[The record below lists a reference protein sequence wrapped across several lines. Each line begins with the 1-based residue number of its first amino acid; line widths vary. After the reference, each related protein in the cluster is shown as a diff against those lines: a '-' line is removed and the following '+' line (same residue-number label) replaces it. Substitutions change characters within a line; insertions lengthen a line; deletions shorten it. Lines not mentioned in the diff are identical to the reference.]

1 MRDKV
6 VTVGLYLCM
15 GTSLIVMMHNLD
27 LLAAAKASLPW
38 ERAAELALLLSLPV
52 LLLACVR
59 AFFRLRAAHILGL
72 VASLLVLPW
81 LVLWERYI
89 GHWGSSSWI
98 RLNLPD
104 EDVMGT
110 LAFAEWKILATA
122 LAVLVLGY
130 SLLRLLPE
138 HWTWRGRPLCRRTW
152 PAVVLSLLVMAAW
165 YATSVSP
172 YRVPIIVD
180 PLYPEYRI
188 LHVEK
193 EGLQF
198 RETSV
203 EVWRDRR
210 FAVTRTQR
218 RLFQYRFPQATSF
231 DVITAEAEEPLLAFG
246 QSPELR
252 DLRGPRPA
260 PLRGWSDEGWYVS
273 GPRAGPVGFTRSSG
287 ETPPREL
294 VEVFRRIEALPV
306 TASTTGYGKD
316 VCLGFCYDPLAGLGI
331 VYVNQRCRSDSEGR
345 FRCQ

>member
-1 MRDKV
+1 MREKI

-27 LLAAAKASLPW
+27 LLAAWKFTLLG
-38 ERAAELALLLSLPV
+38 ERAAELALLLSMPV

-72 VASLLVLPW
+72 AASLLVLPW
-81 LVLWERYI
+81 LILWERYI

-98 RLNLPD
+98 MLNLPD
-104 EDVMGT
+104 EQEMGT

-122 LAVLVLGY
+122 LVVLILGY
-130 SLLRLLPE
+130 CLLRLLPE
-138 HWTWRGRPLCRRTW
+138 RWTWRGRPLCRRTW
-152 PAVVLSLLVMAAW
+152 PAVALSLLLMAAW

-193 EGLQF
+193 DGLHF
-198 RETSV
+198 RETTV
-203 EVWRDRR
+203 GVWRNRR

-218 RLFQYRFPQATSF
+218 RLFQYRFPQATSI
-231 DVITAEAEEPLLAFG
+231 DVMPAEAQEAILAFG
-246 QSPELR
+246 QSAELR

-260 PLRGWSDEGWYVS
+260 PLRGWRDEGWYVT
-273 GPRAGPVGFTRSSG
+273 GPRAGPVGFRRSSG
-287 ETPPREL
+287 ETPPKEL

-306 TASTTGYGKD
+306 TASRTGVGKD

-331 VYVNQRCRSDSEGR
+331 QYINQRCRSDSEGR
-345 FRCQ
+345 LRCQ